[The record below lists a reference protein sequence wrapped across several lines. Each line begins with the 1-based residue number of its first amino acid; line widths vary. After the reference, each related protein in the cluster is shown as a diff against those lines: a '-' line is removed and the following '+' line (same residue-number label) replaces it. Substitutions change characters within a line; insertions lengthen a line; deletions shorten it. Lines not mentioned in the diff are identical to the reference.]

1 MKRKSFLTVCF
12 LLLCSLVYGQWTYD
26 PASTQHNMNA
36 FVCVSVCG
44 EEQNRADFEI
54 AAFYGDKVRGVTRQ
68 GYILPINGEEYVVY
82 FMTIGGDNPYEEI
95 TFKLYDPVTGRVY
108 HSLDDDS
115 EPFYFI
121 ANSVAGDITAG
132 LDPIALD
139 FYHWNYEYDNTWDQT
154 MTIYSTVYIDGN
166 LQEREDIEIAAMC
179 NGKVRSVSH
188 PIRQG
193 DKYILYLY
201 ISGNANDYNKDVT
214 FMLYD
219 HYANEGIELLSD
231 DVTKFVGNNF
241 LGTIENPFVINF
253 RTPYVAKIGD
263 VKYETLQEAVT
274 AYNEGETIVMLKN
287 AQSETADAINKDVTI
302 DFAGFTYDGTLDINA
317 TLNVVG
323 TAGTATSMVL
333 NEGAQIYHSYAL
345 ATTIVRNVDG
355 TEDVWGTL
363 SAPTAEAVVV
373 FDTEGRHDFYQYV
386 EPADLE
392 WEYIE
397 PATNEYEMR
406 VGRGYLY
413 ANKENVKMSFVGTLN
428 MESVGYALSHTEGK
442 ALAGFNMIGNPF
454 THNITL
460 NHLQG
465 EIANAFYSV
474 DPSGAWVPNVESP
487 VIAPFQAVLV
497 QTNAAGNTLAINK
510 TENTASTSRSA
521 SEGILKINVANN
533 SYNDVAYVLFEEGIG
548 LRKIGHF
555 NEEIPMVSVSVEDK
569 DYAVA
574 TMSKDVTEIPVSFKA
589 MTMGQY
595 TISVEAKDCEFDA
608 MYLTDKLTGENVN
621 LNTASS
627 YTFMATSNDNPDRF
641 VLTMTTGTTGI
652 EQNAECF
659 VYVSNDEIRF
669 NNINGQVNVRIYD
682 MLGRPVAEYDVYE
695 SATISTSS
703 FERGMYILQMTDE
716 NGVRTQKV
724 LVD

>member
-1 MKRKSFLTVCF
+1 MKRKSFLTACF
-12 LLLCSLVYGQWTYD
+12 IMLCSLVYGQHWEID
-26 PASTQHNMNA
+26 KPAPQHNMTA
-36 FVCVSVCG
+36 FVFVSICG
-44 EEQNRADFEI
+44 EEQVRTDYEVASFN
-54 AAFYGDKVRGVTRQ
+54 GDKVRGVT
-68 GYILPINGEEYVVY
+68 V
-82 FMTIGGDNPYEEI
+82 GGDTYMIDGVEHALYTLTILGDNKRDKI
-95 TFKLYDPVTGRVY
+95 TFKLYDPITGEIY
-108 HSLDDDS
+108 HSLIDDFFFKQDAVIG
-115 EPFYFI
+115 ETDE
-121 ANSVAGDITAG
+121 DIPT
-132 LDPIALD
+132 LD
-139 FYHWNYEYDNTWDQT
+139 FYHWNYEHDNMWNAT
-154 MTIYSTVYIDGN
+154 MTIVSAVKIDGV
-166 LQEREDIEIAAMC
+166 LQEREDIEIVAMC
-179 NGKVRSVSH
+179 NGKVRSVAH
-188 PIRQG
+188 PIPQG

-201 ISGNANDYNKDVT
+201 LSGDAEDEDQEVT
-214 FMLYD
+214 FMMYD

-231 DVTKFVGNNF
+231 DVTTFVGNDY
-241 LGTIENPFVINF
+241 LGTFEDPFVINF
-253 RTPYVAKIGD
+253 RTPYVARIGD
-263 VKYETLQEAVT
+263 VKYETLQEAVD
-274 AYNEGETIVMLKN
+274 AYNAGEIVILKN
-287 AQSETADAINKDVTI
+287 AQSDDTTTIGKNVTI
-302 DFAGFTYDGTLDINA
+302 DFAGFTYDGTLDLNA

-333 NEGAQIYHSYAL
+333 NEGAQVYHSYAL
-345 ATTIVRNVDG
+345 ATTIVRNVEG

-363 SAPTAEAVVV
+363 SAPTTEAVVV
-373 FDTEGRHDFYQYV
+373 FNTEGRHDFYQYV
-386 EPADLE
+386 ESADLE
-392 WEYIE
+392 WEFIAPE
-397 PATNEYEMR
+397 TNAYQMG

-413 ANKENVKMSFVGTLN
+413 ANKEDVEMSFEGTLN
-428 MESVGYALSHTEGK
+428 MNAVEYALNYTEGK
-442 ALAGFNMIGNPF
+442 TLAGFNMIGNPF
-454 THNITL
+454 AHNITL

-474 DPSGAWVPNVESP
+474 APSGAWVPNVESP

-497 QTNAAGNTLAINK
+497 QTNAAGPVTINK
-510 TENTASTSRSA
+510 TENNTEATARNA

-533 SYNDVAYVLFEEGIG
+533 SYNDVAYVLFEDGIG

-569 DYAVA
+569 EYAVA

-608 MYLTDKLTGENVN
+608 MYLTDKFTGEKVN
-621 LNTASS
+621 LNTGS
-627 YTFMATSNDNPDRF
+627 YTFMATSNDNTDRF
-641 VLTMTTGTTGI
+641 VLTMTTNTTGI

-659 VYVSNDEIRF
+659 VYVSNEEIRF